1 MNYSRTAFLSLLV
14 LFIINFDVVR
24 NRHYRSGTPVAQAYR
39 GFILSV
45 MAFCASDA
53 LWGVLYDAR
62 LITPI
67 FIDTTAYFVALAAS
81 VFLWTRYVILYL
93 NQKNRFLTLLS
104 RIGQL
109 FMAYIAA
116 VLILNCFLP
125 VMFWFDAEGVYH
137 AADLR
142 YVALA
147 VQVLM
152 FLSASVYVLVTLNRS
167 EGRVRIRHIAIG
179 VFGFVMT
186 VMVIMQVVWPLQPM
200 YAVGCLLGVCILH
213 RFVVGDMKDDRR
225 RELEEALRREE
236 QQQRELGSAR
246 HMAYTDSLTG
256 VRNTHAYVEAETAID
271 QRISSGELKEFG
283 VIVFDLNSL
292 KQVNDTRGH
301 DAGDHYI
308 RDACRMICRQFKHSP
323 VYRIGGDEF
332 VALLEDED
340 YRDRKTLL
348 SEFDTQAEEN
358 VRSGGVIVATGLAVF
373 RPGHDNSYRRVFE
386 RADQRMYDRKGVL
399 KAMQV

>member
-62 LITPI
+62 LITPV
-67 FIDTTAYFVALAAS
+67 FIDTTAYFVAMAAS

-167 EGRVRIRHIAIG
+167 EGRVRTRHIAIG

-292 KQVNDTRGH
+292 KQVNDTRG
-301 DAGDHYI
+301 
-308 RDACRMICRQFKHSP
+308 
-323 VYRIGGDEF
+323 
-332 VALLEDED
+332 
-340 YRDRKTLL
+340 T
-348 SEFDTQAEEN
+348 
-358 VRSGGVIVATGLAVF
+358 
-373 RPGHDNSYRRVFE
+373 
-386 RADQRMYDRKGVL
+386 
-399 KAMQV
+399 